1 MKLFHKIRD
10 YFVQS
15 YLELRKVSWP
25 KRSEVINLTIIVIVV
40 VIVAMLIVAT
50 IDFGL
55 LQLINLVIN
64 SKK

>member
-1 MKLFHKIRD
+1 MKFFPKIKD

-25 KRSEVINLTIIVIVV
+25 KRSEVINLTIIVIIVV
-40 VIVAMLIVAT
+40 AIAMLIVAA

-55 LQLINLVIN
+55 LQLINFVIN

>member
-1 MKLFHKIRD
+1 MKFFRKIKD
-10 YFVQS
+10 YFIES

-25 KRSEVINLTIIVIVV
+25 KRSEVINLTIIVIIVV
-40 VIVAMLIVAT
+40 AVAMLIVAA

-55 LQLINLVIN
+55 LQLINIVIN